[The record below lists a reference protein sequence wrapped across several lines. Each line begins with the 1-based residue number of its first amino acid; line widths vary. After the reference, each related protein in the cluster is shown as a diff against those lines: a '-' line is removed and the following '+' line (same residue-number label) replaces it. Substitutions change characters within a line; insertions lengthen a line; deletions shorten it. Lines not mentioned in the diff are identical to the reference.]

1 MRDTQNEFNA
11 TIKEKKRANYHFKPR
26 PLLFGHE
33 NLTKKELNALNGET
47 ITYKFTECTSM
58 SVFNT
63 YPEDIKKEFLIFL
76 KKRYENRM
84 SYMAA
89 YLGTSRPTMRNI
101 LKKYNL
107 YEKVDAH
114 HLPPEATKRLKEQLI
129 KDIGEE
135 RASYFKDGYTN
146 GKPKKD
152 RKIKGQ
158 KATKSQT
165 DYSCNPKDEY
175 AINENKS
182 DNTVDAK
189 APIAQPE
196 TIVAETSQAMLTI
209 AFHGEI
215 NGDELKSKLEKIA
228 AVIET
233 GKYSID
239 ITIVQKG

>member
-1 MRDTQNEFNA
+1 MHINEC
-11 TIKEKKRANYHFKPR
+11 IQH
-26 PLLFGHE
+26 
-33 NLTKKELNALNGET
+33 
-47 ITYKFTECTSM
+47 I
-58 SVFNT
+58 
-63 YPEDIKKEFLIFL
+63 
-76 KKRYENRM
+76 
-84 SYMAA
+84 AA

-182 DNTVDAK
+182 
-189 APIAQPE
+189 
-196 TIVAETSQAMLTI
+196 
-209 AFHGEI
+209 EI

>member
-1 MRDTQNEFNA
+1 MTDTQNEFNA

-107 YEKVDAH
+107 YEEVNTQ
-114 HLPPEATKRLKEQLI
+114 HLPPESTKRLKEQLTE
-129 KDIGEE
+129 DIGKE
-135 RASYFKDGYTN
+135 RASYFKGGYTS

-152 RKIKGQ
+152 RKTKGQ
-158 KATKSQT
+158 KATKSQPNH
-165 DYSCNPKDEY
+165 SCNPKDEY
-175 AINENKS
+175 VINENKS

-196 TIVAETSQAMLTI
+196 PIVTEISQAMLTI
-209 AFHGEI
+209 AFRGEI
-215 NGDELKSKLEKIA
+215 NGDELKAKLEKIA

-239 ITIVQKG
+239 ITITQKG

>member
-1 MRDTQNEFNA
+1 MKDTQNEFNA
-11 TIKEKKRANYHFKPR
+11 TIQEKKRANYHFKPR

-47 ITYKFTECTSM
+47 ITYKFT
-58 SVFNT
+58 
-63 YPEDIKKEFLIFL
+63 
-76 KKRYENRM
+76 
-84 SYMAA
+84 
-89 YLGTSRPTMRNI
+89 RNI